1 MRHGTERFLLFLA
14 LAIILAGA
22 WFKPLEIVA
31 TQQID
36 AGLKRALVSFGTARA
51 LNAIISVAQGTELA
65 VEPGGVGVKL
75 APGQILRPINDMVEQ
90 FAELMLAAS
99 VAFGVTKV
107 LISIGSYWVVS
118 VLLSAFVLGWFWF
131 RWRGRE
137 APVWVARVLFLL
149 LLVRF
154 AVPLVTL
161 GSDMLFERFLNA
173 DYEASQNAIA
183 VNTGRLATLSP
194 PAGDTNADTGIGERI
209 KRWWSQNVDAV
220 GARLEKLKQ
229 VASQVAEHIVKLIV
243 VFLMQTL
250 VMPLLLFWALYRAGK
265 AVFDPPPRAE
275 R

>member
-1 MRHGTERFLLFLA
+1 LFLFLA

-22 WFKPLEIVA
+22 WFKPLEVVA
-31 TQQID
+31 TQQVD
-36 AGLKRALVSFGTARA
+36 AGLTRALVSFGTARA
-51 LNAIISVAQGTELA
+51 LNAVISVAQGTELA
-65 VEPGGVGVKL
+65 FEPGGVGVKV

-118 VLLSAFVLGWFWF
+118 ILLSAFVLVWFWI

-137 APVWVARVLFLL
+137 APAWIARILFLL

-161 GSDMLFERFLNA
+161 GSDALFLKFLNA

-183 VNTGRLATLSP
+183 ANTGQLATLSP
-194 PAGDTNADTGIGERI
+194 PVGETNADAGIGERI
-209 KRWWSQNVDAV
+209 KRWWSQNIDAV
-220 GARLEKLKQ
+220 GTRLENLKQ
-229 VASQVAEHIVKLIV
+229 AASQVAEHLVKLIV

-250 VMPLLLFWALYRAGK
+250 VMPLILFWALYRAGR
-265 AVFDPPPRAE
+265 AVFDPPLRSQ

>member
-1 MRHGTERFLLFLA
+1 MKRETERLLLFLGF
-14 LAIILAGA
+14 AIILAGA
-22 WFKPLEIVA
+22 WFRPLELVA
-31 TQQID
+31 TQQVD

-75 APGQILRPINDMVEQ
+75 APGQVLRPINDMVEQ

-99 VAFGVTKV
+99 VAFGVTRV

-118 VLLSAFVLGWFWF
+118 LLLSAFAAGWLWF

-137 APVWVARVLFLL
+137 SPVWLARALFVL

-154 AVPLVTL
+154 AVPLVTV
-161 GSDMLFERFLNA
+161 GSDVLFQRFLND
-173 DYEASQNAIA
+173 DYEASQSAITG
-183 VNTGRLATLSP
+183 NTGQLATLSP
-194 PAGDTNADTGIGERI
+194 PVDEPNAGTGIGERI
-209 KRWWSQNVDAV
+209 KRWWSQNIDAV
-220 GARLEKLKQ
+220 GTRLDKLKQ
-229 VASQVAEHIVKLIV
+229 VAGQVTEHIVKLIV

-250 VMPLLLFWALYRAGK
+250 VMPLLLFWVLYRAGR
-265 AVFDPPPRAE
+265 AVLDPPPRAG